1 MPINPNE
8 GLQLLATGIPGFDAI
23 STGGLPVGRA
33 TLVAGTAGAGKTVFT
48 TQFLVEGI
56 RQAGEAC
63 VFVSLEE
70 PPDEIRASMLSLGW
84 DIARFEADSKWVFID
99 GAVRGGDEE
108 TLVGD
113 YDLGGLLARIQA
125 AVIRVNAKRVV
136 IDAVTALFSRFVN
149 RPKVRF
155 ELSRICQVIKG
166 MGVTL
171 AMSSE
176 RSSDHA
182 VLSRYEIEEFVA
194 DNVIILRNGLDDE
207 LRRRT
212 LEIMKMRGVPHRRGE
227 FPFVITHGRGIEVLP
242 LATIPLQHPST
253 LQRTT
258 SGNAELDQMC
268 EGGPYR
274 DSITLVSGPTG
285 AGKTL
290 LATGFAAASAAVGER
305 CLFLGFEESRE
316 QLFRNAG
323 AWGHDFERLEAEGWL
338 RVVCEYPEAASLE
351 GRLITIRD
359 LIVEF
364 RPHRLVVDTATALHR
379 LASER
384 TFRDFTLGLTSLVK
398 REQITGLFTADV
410 GPIVGVAEA
419 GRYLSAIT
427 DAIILLR
434 YVEIGSRVHRGLTVL
449 KMRGSHHQTEI
460 REFTIDG
467 SGLHIGLQFQ
477 QVQGVLTGS
486 GHVMPMPTA
495 GFPPPPVTDG

>member
-1 MPINPNE
+1 MPTINPS
-8 GLQLLATGIPGFDAI
+8 GAVQLLATGIPGFDAI
-23 STGGLPVGRA
+23 SGGGLPQERV
-33 TLVAGTAGAGKTVFT
+33 TLVSGTAGAGKTVFAA
-48 TQFLVEGI
+48 QFLIEGV
-56 RQAGEAC
+56 RLADEAC

-70 PPDEIRASMLSLGW
+70 PPADIRASMRSLGW
-84 DIARFEADSKWVFID
+84 DIAGFEAAAKWVFID
-99 GAVRGGDEE
+99 GAQPAGDEE
-108 TLVGD
+108 ILVGD

-125 AVIRVNAKRVV
+125 AVVRVGAKRLV
-136 IDAVTALFSRFVN
+136 IDAVTALFSRFAD
-149 RPKVRF
+149 RAKIRS
-155 ELSRICQVIKG
+155 ELCRIGHAIKG
-166 MGVTL
+166 MGVTTV
-171 AMSSE
+171 MTSE

-182 VLSRYEIEEFVA
+182 AVSRYEIEEFVA
-194 DNVIILRNGLDDE
+194 DNVIILRNGLDEE

-212 LEIMKMRGVPHRRGE
+212 LEILKMRGVSHRRGE
-227 FPFVITHGRGIEVLP
+227 FPFVIIDGRGMEVVP
-242 LATIPLQHPST
+242 LSAIPLQHRST

-258 SGNAELDQMC
+258 YGNAELDQMC
-268 EGGPYR
+268 EGGAFR

-290 LATGFAAASAAVGER
+290 LSCGFAAGGVAVGER

-351 GRLITIRD
+351 DRLVTIRT
-359 LIVEF
+359 LIAEF
-364 RPHRLVVDTATALHR
+364 RPNRLVLDTATALHR
-379 LASER
+379 LATER
-384 TFRDFTLGLTSLVK
+384 SFRDFTLGLTWLVK

-419 GRYLSAIT
+419 GKYLSAIT

-449 KMRGSHHQTEI
+449 KMRGSRHESDI

-467 SGLHIGLQFQ
+467 SGLHVGPQFE

-486 GHVMPMPTA
+486 GQLAST
-495 GFPPPPVTDG
+495 PPGNAPLIMTNG